1 MEHYLID
8 VGRLDNDEYLH
19 DPKIRQVIK
28 SLSDEKIQQAFLPIL
43 SITKTGPTTITTIK

>member
-28 SLSDEKIQQAFLPIL
+28 SLSDEKIQQIFLPIP
-43 SITKTGPTTITTIK
+43 SVTTSGPTTTTTIK

>member
-28 SLSDEKIQQAFLPIL
+28 TLSDEKTQQMFLPTH
-43 SITKTGPTTITTIK
+43 SVTTTGSTTTTTIK